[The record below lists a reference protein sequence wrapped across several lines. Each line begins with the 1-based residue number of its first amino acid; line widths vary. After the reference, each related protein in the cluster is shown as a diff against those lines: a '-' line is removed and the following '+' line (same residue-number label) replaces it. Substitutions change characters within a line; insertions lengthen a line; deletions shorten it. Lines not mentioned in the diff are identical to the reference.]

1 MGLGKPIAHFVIQYT
16 STVTNRPQLIDPNPR
31 IASAGSGLPIFGTDF
46 QFAVVLAQRSLAGY
60 G

>member
-46 QFAVVLAQRSLAGY
+46 QFAVALA
-60 G
+60 